1 MGFGTTASAFM
12 STAMGEGTTAS
23 GHAATA
29 MGRATTASGESSTA
43 MGHNTTAG
51 GEAAFAVGRN
61 ANAFAFFSTAMGVG
75 TTASGH
81 AATAMGEGTEAS
93 GARSTAMGEFT
104 TSSAYASL
112 VIGRFNL
119 ATGSPFTWLPGDP
132 LFVAGNGVSGN
143 PSNALTLLKNGDLI
157 IAGTFTSASDVR
169 LKDEIEP
176 LEGALGRVLR
186 LVPIRYRFREGAS
199 DPRDRKIGLSAQAVE
214 PLFPELVR
222 RGPDGYLSVAY
233 ADLSAVLVRAIQE
246 QQGQIEALRT
256 ELAALRAE
264 IAQRLAVL
272 DRRSIGAGVDQR

>member
-1 MGFGTTASAFM
+1 
-12 STAMGEGTTAS
+12 MGE
-23 GHAATA
+23 
-29 MGRATTASGESSTA
+29 
-43 MGHNTTAG
+43 
-51 GEAAFAVGRN
+51 V
-61 ANAFAFFSTAMGVG
+61 
-75 TTASGH
+75 
-81 AATAMGEGTEAS
+81 
-93 GARSTAMGEFT
+93 T
-104 TSSAYASL
+104 TSQAYASL
-112 VIGRFNL
+112 VIGRFNVV
-119 ATGSPFTWLPGDP
+119 AGNPFTWDSSDP

-157 IAGTFTSASDVR
+157 IAGTFTSTSDVR

-176 LEGALGRVLR
+176 LEGALERVLK
-186 LVPIRYRFREGAS
+186 LAPIRYRFREGAS
-199 DPRDRKIGLSAQAVE
+199 HPRDRKIGLSAQAVE